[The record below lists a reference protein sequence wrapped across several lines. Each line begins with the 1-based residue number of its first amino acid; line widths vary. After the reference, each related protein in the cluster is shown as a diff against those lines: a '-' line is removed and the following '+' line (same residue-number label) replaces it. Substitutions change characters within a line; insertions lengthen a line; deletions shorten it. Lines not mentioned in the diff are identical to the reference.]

1 MDEKNIL
8 RIAKDH
14 ELNESQ
20 TKILVGLFKLR
31 FPDEQFESYVSEW
44 AERIKKDRALDCA
57 DTHTTRILNSLGVFK

>member
-1 MDEKNIL
+1 VDEKIIL

-20 TKILVGLFKLR
+20 TSVLVGLFKLR

-44 AERIKKDRALDCA
+44 AERIKKNRALDCA
-57 DTHTTRILNSLGVFK
+57 DQYTTRILNSLGVI

>member
-1 MDEKNIL
+1 MDEKIIL

-20 TKILVGLFKLR
+20 TSVLVGLFKLR

-44 AERIKKDRALDCA
+44 AERIKKNRALDCA
-57 DTHTTRILNSLGVFK
+57 DQYTTRILNSLGVI